1 MELEAGCGPLV
12 VADTPV
18 TSCTV
23 LVQEVGQL
31 PRVLVPRSVLKQVV
45 LWMLQGVCRAHNGE
59 QQLAQ
64 KQAVAAMLRD
74 VMDPRGVKSQ
84 LAHGRAVIVVLRDAL
99 DRFGTGRVA
108 HGPGGNEMDR
118 VLYAVAP
125 GTFDHIHNQDRREDS
140 VASCNLVATK
150 HVWASA

>member
-1 MELEAGCGPLV
+1 
-12 VADTPV
+12 
-18 TSCTV
+18 
-23 LVQEVGQL
+23 
-31 PRVLVPRSVLKQVV
+31 
-45 LWMLQGVCRAHNGE
+45 MLQGVCRAHNGE

-64 KQAVAAMLRD
+64 KQAVAAVLRD
-74 VMDPRGVKSQ
+74 VMDPCGVKSQ

-150 HVWASA
+150 RARASA